1 MAFKALTADGL
12 RYLVAK
18 LKSTLAPK
26 SHASADTSYGAAS
39 SDSYGHVKLSS
50 FAAAANGTASA
61 GTANGIVA
69 NADHVHPKQ
78 AMDKATSTAIGAVR
92 PDGTTTTVDG
102 NGVLKAIP
110 PTDRP
115 CSWPPIGSA
124 RTWRPTE
131 PTPRPGAAPGSRS
144 RASGRT
150 KWKRTK

>member
-1 MAFKALTADGL
+1 MSIKALTDDGL

-39 SDSYGHVKLSS
+39 SGSYGHVKLSS
-50 FAAAANGTASA
+50 SAAA
-61 GTANGIVA
+61 ANGIVA
-69 NADHVHPKQ
+69 NADHVHPNQ

-110 PTDRP
+110 PTDQAMFLAAHRV
-115 CSWPPIGSA
+115 GSYMETDGTNPTA
-124 RTWRPTE
+124 WGGTWQQE
-131 PTPRPGAAPGSRS
+131 PSLGPY
-144 RASGRT
+144 